1 MELIL
6 QSEVAKLGQA
16 LEVVNV
22 KPGYARNFLLP
33 RGLAVLATPAAKAML
48 EQDRARLEAR
58 LEKDRAA
65 AAALLAKVEEA
76 SVTLQVK
83 VVDGE
88 KLYGSV
94 GANDISENLKSQG
107 LRVEKRA
114 ILLEEAIRQ
123 VGVYTVP
130 VKLFAGVEGNVKV
143 WVVKLED

>member
-6 QSEVAKLGQA
+6 QSEVAKLGKA

-33 RGLAVLATPAAKAML
+33 RSLAVLATPAAKEML
-48 EQDRARLEAR
+48 EKDRARLEVR
-58 LEKDRAA
+58 LEKDRTAA
-65 AAALLAKVEEA
+65 SALLAKVEEA

-107 LRVEKRA
+107 LRVDKRA
-114 ILLEEAIRQ
+114 ILLEEVIRQ

-143 WVVKLED
+143 WVVKLEV

>member
-6 QSEVAKLGQA
+6 QADVAKLGKA
-16 LEVVNV
+16 LDVVNV
-22 KPGYARNFLLP
+22 KAGYGRNFLLP
-33 RGLAVLATPAAKAML
+33 RSLAVLATSSAKALL
-48 EQDRARLEAR
+48 EKDRARLEAR
-58 LEKDRAA
+58 LEKDRLV

-94 GANDISENLKSQG
+94 GANDISENLKAQG
-107 LRVEKRA
+107 LRVEKRS